1 MDPIMLFLA
10 NVPYFP
16 EIFAEIAGRIHVA
29 AAAIAA
35 GIGVG
40 MVGAKAA
47 EAVGRNPSA
56 NKEILKIGIIFAALA
71 EGLSFIAIFLGGI
84 GEG

>member
-56 NKEILKIGIIFAALA
+56 NISALLKETQPPGM
-71 EGLSFIAIFLGGI
+71 LSPRTWLR
-84 GEG
+84 